1 MRAMRPM
8 MNRSA
13 STARPAMTQAL
24 ENPNITSSLPLEWN
38 CWLLA
43 QFLKTWPG
51 WSPHLRAV
59 LRAHEFL
66 PRLHI
71 GDPFF
76 VTTDYDFRAFFD
88 GRAVVAARAETTAH
102 ALLFEDDFAGAA
114 VPDGNADRT
123 DRAFMAVIPFVHV
136 GLRVLQ
142 EPGHEPEDQPPRE
155 HPREHRDRQ
164 TRSRNEARMRGEDV
178 AGSSEPGEESEH
190 RGGVEPGQVQASL
203 RSAQRCTVMPD
214 RPDRMKGQVR
224 LERQREVQGAC
235 EKRDHAERKAH

>member
-51 WSPHLRAV
+51 RGRHLRAV

-71 GDPFF
+71 GDTFF

-88 GRAVVAARAETTAH
+88 GRAVVAARAETTPH

-114 VPDGNADRT
+114 GPDGNADRT

-142 EPGHEPEDQPPRE
+142 QPVMNRKTSP
-155 HPREHRDRQ
+155 PAN
-164 TRSRNEARMRGEDV
+164 T
-178 AGSSEPGEESEH
+178 P
-190 RGGVEPGQVQASL
+190 ASI
-203 RSAQRCTVMPD
+203 A
-214 RPDRMKGQVR
+214 
-224 LERQREVQGAC
+224 
-235 EKRDHAERKAH
+235 